1 MANSGSKDASL
12 VVKRLDMVGAVPDTT
27 MSAPATARPKV
38 VIVRG
43 HQANPWELRPWEE
56 PAIAERFEV
65 SYLRSHRGWFDT
77 ATVGLESR
85 EVRTMR
91 DLLPRGRL
99 GDLAV
104 RLPGERYL
112 GLQSALR
119 EADIVHAQELGYW
132 YSMQAAKLRRRMGFR
147 LVLTVWE
154 TIPLLDAYRNV
165 RTRPYRALTLTE
177 TDLFLATTERAR
189 TSLLLEGAPAE
200 RIRVCPPGV
209 DTSRFAVRPAEGDAP
224 GAPLIL
230 SPGRL
235 VWEKGHQDVLR
246 ALALLRRGLSSQP
259 PVEARLLIVGSGP
272 EEDRLRS
279 YARELGVGDAV
290 EFRGFIPYEQMPG
303 LYAQAACVVLAS
315 LPTWSWEEQFGMVL
329 AEAMAAGVPIVASSS
344 GAIPEVAGDRARYFS
359 PGDWVTLAEALSE
372 TLAGMESTDG
382 DGTERYSTQ
391 SAAACLA
398 SAYEEVLRR

>member
-1 MANSGSKDASL
+1 
-12 VVKRLDMVGAVPDTT
+12 MVGAVPNTT
-27 MSAPATARPKV
+27 SAARANARPRV

-56 PAIAERFEV
+56 PAITSRFAV
-65 SYLRSHRGWFDT
+65 SYLRSRRGWFDT
-77 ATVGLESR
+77 GSLTLESAR
-85 EVRTMR
+85 AWTMR
-91 DLLPRGRL
+91 DLLPPGTL

-104 RLPGERYL
+104 RLPGDRYL
-112 GLQSALR
+112 GLRGALR
-119 EADIVHAQELGYW
+119 SADIVHAQELGYW

-154 TIPLLDAYRNV
+154 TIPFLASYRNV
-165 RTRPYRALTLTE
+165 RTRSYRALTLAN

-189 TSLLLEGAPAE
+189 ASLLLEGAPAE

-209 DTSRFAVRPAEGDAP
+209 ATDRFAARPGDGAASA
-224 GAPLIL
+224 APLIL

-246 ALALLRRGLSSQP
+246 ALALLRRGLGSQAQFD
-259 PVEARLLIVGSGP
+259 VRLLIIGRGP
-272 EEDRLRS
+272 EEKRLRA

-290 EFRGFIPYEQMPG
+290 EFRGFIPYEEMPRV
-303 LYAQAACVVLAS
+303 YADATCVVLAS

-344 GAIPEVAGDRARYFS
+344 GAIPEVAGSQARYFS
-359 PGDWVTLAEALSE
+359 PGDWVGLAEALRHALSTRARPSGRGGE
-372 TLAGMESTDG
+372 LYSTEAAAARIAAAYDEVLAGS
-382 DGTERYSTQ
+382 RP
-391 SAAACLA
+391 
-398 SAYEEVLRR
+398 